1 MNYKIILIIIFIIIV
16 SLGYYHYIHLDS
28 VIYIDDF
35 LNKQDYSELLNH
47 IHNLQDLKP
56 NNNGLLSKKLNDQ
69 NIYDMFYNKQNLNK
83 ISNLVG
89 KKVYQSKIPIEYRI
103 YNKSQG
109 MFWHTD
115 VLLYEIPQY
124 EIVYTLNNTSDSET
138 EYIDHWGM
146 KHNVWTKPN
155 SLMIVKADSY
165 KHGVKPVTKG
175 TREILKMI
183 YTPTH
188 TINETN
194 KMAYNHALT

>member
-89 KKVYQSKIPIEYRI
+89 KEVYQSKIPIEYRI
-103 YNKSQG
+103 YNK
-109 MFWHTD
+109 
-115 VLLYEIPQY
+115 
-124 EIVYTLNNTSDSET
+124 
-138 EYIDHWGM
+138 
-146 KHNVWTKPN
+146 
-155 SLMIVKADSY
+155 
-165 KHGVKPVTKG
+165 
-175 TREILKMI
+175 
-183 YTPTH
+183 
-188 TINETN
+188 
-194 KMAYNHALT
+194 